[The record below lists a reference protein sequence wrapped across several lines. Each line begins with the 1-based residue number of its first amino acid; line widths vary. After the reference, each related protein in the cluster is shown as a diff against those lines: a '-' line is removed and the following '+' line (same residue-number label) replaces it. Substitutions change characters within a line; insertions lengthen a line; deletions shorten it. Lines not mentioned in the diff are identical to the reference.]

1 MLERSKLDH
10 FARKLSRSSRGSG
23 HCARRVAIHVDL
35 AIQAVV
41 DSEGEDPRRT
51 VEETSDRLPPL
62 EPTQTRTVQVASY
75 AGTIYK
81 GQGRTHDR
89 TIKPSITERA
99 TGMTAILAI
108 HGIGQQLE
116 GPHTLYSKWWP
127 AIQDG
132 VKLAGEDLVYHAA
145 LEFVFYGDLFRRPGH
160 LALGDPPFDVA
171 DVNSLDA
178 QLLDLWWREAA
189 TIDPAV
195 VHPEATTL
203 AAVPRVAQRA
213 LNALLNSSF
222 FVRIAER
229 ALIFDLKQV
238 HAYMRDEAIKAA
250 ILARVTERIT
260 DQVKIV
266 VAHSLGTVIAY
277 EALCAHPEWPVHTLV
292 TLGSPLGIPG
302 LIFDQLRPPPKGG
315 LGCWPGSVHVWVNMA
330 DSGDV
335 VALEKD
341 LRRQFGSRVEN
352 LLVDNGASA
361 HDVRPYLTAK
371 ETGRA
376 IARALKLAQA

>member
-1 MLERSKLDH
+1 M
-10 FARKLSRSSRGSG
+10 
-23 HCARRVAIHVDL
+23 
-35 AIQAVV
+35 
-41 DSEGEDPRRT
+41 DSEGEDPCRT
-51 VEETSDRLPPL
+51 VEETSDRLLAL

-99 TGMTAILAI
+99 TEMTAILAI

-116 GPHTLYSKWWP
+116 GPHTLHSKWWP

-160 LALGDPPFDVA
+160 LALGE
-171 DVNSLDA
+171 
-178 QLLDLWWREAA
+178 QLLDLSWREAA

-203 AAVPRVAQRA
+203 AAVPGVAQRA

-266 VAHSLGTVIAY
+266 VAHSAGT
-277 EALCAHPEWPVHTLV
+277 
-292 TLGSPLGIPG
+292 GSPMKRCAPIP
-302 LIFDQLRPPPKGG
+302 
-315 LGCWPGSVHVWVNMA
+315 
-330 DSGDV
+330 
-335 VALEKD
+335 
-341 LRRQFGSRVEN
+341 
-352 LLVDNGASA
+352 NGRCTHWSLWAP
-361 HDVRPYLTAK
+361 R
-371 ETGRA
+371 
-376 IARALKLAQA
+376 LAFLD